1 MAARNSRDG
10 RQRGADASKALL
22 RQENL
27 HSARLY
33 TILYH
38 MYVAFKSY
46 FVLEAYSR
54 SLGKEIINVT
64 PGSYIDAFKRMKI

>member
-1 MAARNSRDG
+1 MT
-10 RQRGADASKALL
+10 
-22 RQENL
+22 QENL

-46 FVLEAYSR
+46 FVLEAYAR
-54 SLGKEIINVT
+54 RLDKEVINVT
-64 PGSYIDAFKRMKI
+64 PGSYIDAFKRMKV